1 MHNGDLLHHLS
12 TLRQSVAMGDLPLYE
27 LKQLLMSFTRQVVSG
42 LGYLSLKGF
51 VHRDLAARN
60 VLVSDEGI
68 CKIADFGLSR
78 NLQNEEY
85 YRSHGGKVP
94 VKWTAPEAINYRKYS
109 SASDVWSYGCVLYE
123 IWTLGEKLFSHLTNT
138 ETIEAVISGERL
150 PPPPGCP
157 RPIYSIMIDCW
168 HPDPECR
175 PVACDL
181 VTKLLRP
188 DFIFLKWQASETSR
202 YPEEAQTLGTALE
215 NGHCLHM
222 DLQRRYCKGPST
234 HARKEKKELDS
245 NTVYD
250 TNISYNAVPFI
261 Q

>member
-1 MHNGDLLHHLS
+1 
-12 TLRQSVAMGDLPLYE
+12 MGDLPLYE

-68 CKIADFGLSR
+68 CKVCVVQCVHACICTSMLIIYYFQIADFGLSR

-94 VKWTAPEAINYRKYS
+94 VKWTAPEAINYHKYS

-138 ETIEAVISGERL
+138 EVCSATQV
-150 PPPPGCP
+150 
-157 RPIYSIMIDCW
+157 
-168 HPDPECR
+168 
-175 PVACDL
+175 
-181 VTKLLRP
+181 
-188 DFIFLKWQASETSR
+188 Q
-202 YPEEAQTLGTALE
+202 
-215 NGHCLHM
+215 
-222 DLQRRYCKGPST
+222 
-234 HARKEKKELDS
+234 
-245 NTVYD
+245 
-250 TNISYNAVPFI
+250 
-261 Q
+261 